1 MNREQFFDVLAKLDE
16 KRLQKAL
23 WNLYWR
29 GSADLREKIETEL
42 APTDGKP
49 TRPAEQAVDAHA
61 VLEKVG
67 NFVMLARADAYL
79 AGDRRVSPKE
89 RSRWRFT
96 FQRLA
101 ADSRAALAGD
111 VPTGIQAMESLITLA
126 CETRSIDHFH
136 SDDPMEAARF
146 VVSDAV
152 ALLWSAA
159 RDHYGFRGFAERAAP
174 QLIRWESKYGW
185 TRSGY
190 GPISQKETTLAD
202 VLARM
207 LRSGDAWTDFA
218 GHYLHA
224 LDQAAQNSG
233 TRHHVFGQRA
243 DFGRSRLTGDLSAW
257 HLMLLERLEH
267 SDAEEQLDRLV
278 EHSSLGG
285 PELTYLQARLAR
297 QRGDEDTA
305 RTLIQQCLQK
315 LPGHQD
321 FLDFAAEINAPLPA
335 RAQRIAPE
343 RSP

>member
-1 MNREQFFDVLAKLDE
+1 MNREQFFDVLARLDE
-16 KRLQKAL
+16 KHLQKAL

-49 TRPAEQAVDAHA
+49 ARPAKQAVDARA
-61 VLEKVG
+61 VLEEVN
-67 NFVMLARADAYL
+67 NFVTLARAGAYM

-101 ADSRAALAGD
+101 TDSRAALTVDA
-111 VPTGIQAMESLITLA
+111 PIGIQAMESLIALA
-126 CETRSIDHFH
+126 CETKDLDHFH

-159 RDHYGFRGFAERAAP
+159 RDHYGFSGFAERAAP
-174 QLIRWESKYGW
+174 QLIRWESRYGW

-190 GPISQKETTLAD
+190 GSLSQKETTLAD

-218 GHYLHA
+218 EHYLHA
-224 LDQAAQNSG
+224 LDQVPGGA
-233 TRHHVFGQRA
+233 RDHVFWQSP
-243 DFGRSRLTGDLSAW
+243 DFERSRLTGDLSAW

-278 EHSSLGG
+278 EHPSLGG
-285 PELTYLQARLAR
+285 PELAYLQARLAR
-297 QRGDEDTA
+297 QRGDEDAA
-305 RTLIQQCLQK
+305 RTLIQQCLRK

-335 RAQRIAPE
+335 RAQRIATE